1 MLKRFSIISGLT
13 LLEAA
18 DFEEIVKWACSEIK
32 RKIRN
37 NIDEQSES
45 ARLNAAAAALAF
57 YKYTLYKSSRDEADS
72 FSAGDVSIKCSGKN
86 ILDRA
91 YKIFEQEKANA
102 SDLLIDD
109 EFLFSRTVCY

>member
-32 RKIRN
+32 RKIRK

-57 YKYTLYKSSRDEADS
+57 YKYTLYKSSRYEADS

-86 ILDRA
+86 TLDRA